1 MAAYSQSITAAGMK
15 LNFESVNN
23 INDKETFYSI
33 LDTLNTEYAK
43 MASDTLASYTVT
55 TGLQATLEGKLL
67 RTGDSVQVEIL
78 KSFFV
83 VLVREFGLVETNGLS
98 YAITTSSSYALM
110 EFKDLLH
117 QAIANIC
124 NVERKIALHLLIA
137 QIQAEHVLLAAA
149 S

>member
-23 INDKETFYSI
+23 INDKEIFYSI
-33 LDTLNTEYAK
+33 FDILNTEYAA
-43 MASDTLASYTVT
+43 MASAGLASYTVT

-67 RTGDSVQVEIL
+67 RMGDSIQVEIL

-83 VLVREFGLVETNGLS
+83 VLVAEFASVETLGLS
-98 YAITTSSSYALM
+98 YVITTSATIALI
-110 EFKDLLH
+110 EFEDLLH

-124 NVERKIALHLLIA
+124 NVERRISLHLLIA